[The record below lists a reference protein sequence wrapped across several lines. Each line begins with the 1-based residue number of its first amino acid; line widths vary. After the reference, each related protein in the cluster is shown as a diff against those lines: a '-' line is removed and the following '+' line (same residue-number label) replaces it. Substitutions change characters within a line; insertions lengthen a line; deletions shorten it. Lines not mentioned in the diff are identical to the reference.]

1 MGGTLVYLSGAC
13 GVHVKETFPSAHS
26 ELASAPLAK
35 TSQLKDAGFQVLPF
49 FFPFKHTVSS

>member
-35 TSQLKDAGFQVLPF
+35 TSQLKDAGFQVLLF
-49 FFPFKHTVSS
+49 FFSPFKHTV

>member
-35 TSQLKDAGFQVLPF
+35 TSQLKDAGFQVLLF
-49 FFPFKHTVSS
+49 FPPFKHTI